1 MKRARIG
8 LVAVIAL
15 VLAACG
21 GDTADTTTTAGA
33 TPTTG
38 DTAATT
44 EAPAETT
51 PETTPDETTAPAD
64 GEPIRVGIISST
76 SGPLQSYG
84 DQYLAGLEAG
94 LDYATDGTGAV
105 NGQPIEFIISD
116 DGGDPEAAIS
126 QATDLVGQGVNIIAG
141 TVVSGVAVQLAG
153 FAAENDILY
162 ISGPAATDAITG
174 VNANTF
180 RSGRQSLQDVAT
192 AAALVEGDE
201 GTVLVFAQDTE
212 FGSANVAAVEAV
224 LGSQGYTVE
233 SLLVPPAE
241 TEFTGFA
248 DQVNQ
253 AAPDLVFVA
262 WAGETSGAMWQ
273 ALNQQNV
280 FDTAPVATGLGDKVT
295 WPFYGEAATGL
306 SFLNHY
312 FEGGPDNEV
321 NDFMVANADP
331 VDLFTPD
338 GFVASQMIVQA
349 LTEGSADDVAS
360 MITALEG
367 WTFDAPKGSQTIRAS
382 DHAMLQPMFIVSLVE
397 GEGEGGYEAE
407 LVDTLEA
414 EETAPPES

>member
-1 MKRARIG
+1 MKRSRIG
-8 LVAVIAL
+8 LLL
-15 VLAACG
+15 VLAVVMAACG
-21 GDTADTTTTAGA
+21 GETADTSTTTAAPGDTTA
-33 TPTTG
+33 T
-38 DTAATT
+38 TAATDT
-44 EAPAETT
+44 TTAETT
-51 PETTPDETTAPAD
+51 GETGD
-64 GEPIRVGIISST
+64 PIRVGIITST

-84 DQYLAGLEAG
+84 EQYLAGLEAG
-94 LDYATDGTGAV
+94 LDYATDGTGEV
-105 NGQPIEFIISD
+105 NGRPIEFIVSD

-153 FAAENDILY
+153 FADENDILY

-174 VNANTF
+174 VNDNTF

-192 AAALVEGDE
+192 AAALVEGDG

-212 FGSANVAAVEAV
+212 FGAANVAAVEAV
-224 LGSQGYTVE
+224 LGSQGFTVD
-233 SLLVPPAE
+233 SLLVPASE

-248 DQVNQ
+248 DQINQ

-312 FEGGPDNEV
+312 FEGGPDNEI
-321 NDFMVANADP
+321 NDFMVENADV

-349 LTEGSADDVAS
+349 VTEGSPDDVAS

-367 WTFDAPKGSQTIRAS
+367 WSFDAPKGSQTIRES
-382 DHAMLQPMFIVSLVE
+382 DHAMLQPMFVVSLE
-397 GEGEGGYEAE
+397 EGEGGELEAV
-407 LVDTLEA
+407 LIDTLDLEA
-414 EETAPPES
+414 TAPPEG